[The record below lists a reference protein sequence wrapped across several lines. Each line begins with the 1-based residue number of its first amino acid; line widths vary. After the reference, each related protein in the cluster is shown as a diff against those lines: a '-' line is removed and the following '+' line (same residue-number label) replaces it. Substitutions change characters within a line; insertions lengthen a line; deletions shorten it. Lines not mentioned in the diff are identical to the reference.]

1 MHNTR
6 KNYSI
11 PDIDTTKNFQETPNS
26 VLKFTKETG
35 ETSYNTITVP
45 DSQALYIMSII
56 AQSGSGCAS
65 SDNGDYAYNISYC
78 GTGTRNYSGNIADN
92 NKATHLAN
100 YGDVGTATSTAD
112 ADYVVSKQDMLNNR
126 KAVPYIIYKYT
137 SSYTSSN
144 TTYYPARTL
153 TQRTFYVNLVG
164 GTTYYLPDGFRG
176 IGFLGSNT
184 LNDNMKIYG
193 FNGNGTA
200 ENPTVIDV
208 NTEYSCSV

>member
-11 PDIDTTKNFQETPNS
+11 PDIDTTNTNKLTFSQSEGQT
-26 VLKFTKETG
+26 T
-35 ETSYNTITVP
+35 YDTITVP

-78 GTGTRNYSGNIADN
+78 GTGTRNYSGNTADN

-100 YGDVGTATSTAD
+100 YGNVGTATSTAD
-112 ADYVVSKQDMLNNR
+112 ADYVVSKLDRLNNK

-153 TQRTFYVNLVG
+153 TKRTFYVNLVG

-176 IGFLGSNT
+176 FSG
-184 LNDNMKIYG
+184 
-193 FNGNGTA
+193 
-200 ENPTVIDV
+200 
-208 NTEYSCSV
+208 